1 MQKQV
6 AERAAVPVNSRYFL
20 LVGRVSLIVELVEGS
35 YPPTSLGLLERA
47 QLFGAD
53 LLAVRHQIL
62 Y

>member
-6 AERAAVPVNSRYFL
+6 AERAAVPVNSRYLL